1 MTFSPLK
8 GFLTLALAAV
18 AAAPA
23 AAKDNPALKALED
36 ALPGT
41 LLHDPL
47 NLKWVPG
54 GNDIKSKVVPAE
66 ALMSGQAIRTTV
78 KRKQENGWETQIA
91 TAIPQEIK
99 AGDTI
104 EVYYYV
110 RTAKA
115 PEGAEA
121 ADVAMFLG
129 RRVDPFDSIIFH
141 EFRPGPEWEMQKVQ
155 GTAAADFKKNSV
167 KLEYHLG
174 KAAQEVEIGP
184 VYVSVLD

>member
-8 GFLTLALAAV
+8 GFLTLALAAAV
-18 AAAPA
+18 AVPA
-23 AAKDNPALKALED
+23 AAKDDAVLQALED

-41 LLHDPL
+41 LLHNPL

-66 ALMSGQAIRTTV
+66 DLSTGQAIRTIV
-78 KRKQENGWETQIA
+78 KKKQANGWETQIA
-91 TAIPQEIK
+91 TAIPKEIK
-99 AGDTI
+99 AGDKI
-104 EVYYYV
+104 EIYYYV
-110 RTAKA
+110 RTAEA

-121 ADVAMFLG
+121 ADVSMFFG
-129 RRVDPFDSIIFH
+129 RRVEPYDSIIFH
-141 EFRPGPEWEMQKVQ
+141 EFKPSSEWKMEKVQ